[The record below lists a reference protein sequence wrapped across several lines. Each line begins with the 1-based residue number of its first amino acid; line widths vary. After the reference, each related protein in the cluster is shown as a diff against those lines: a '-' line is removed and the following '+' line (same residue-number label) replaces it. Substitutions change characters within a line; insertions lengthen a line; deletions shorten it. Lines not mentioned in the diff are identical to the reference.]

1 MKLYLPI
8 LLFIS
13 FSSTIFGQ
21 SRFDYYMWPY
31 GDSDKIEFA
40 ETVYISKTNSDSIY
54 QIAKAFV
61 SNKFKS
67 DKDSTAFIDNKK
79 TVYCK
84 GSIPLPIETLGE
96 RGKGYIGFTLTISS
110 YYKAYRYSLTNIQHL
125 AQNTDGVSGGA
136 LENDRAACG
145 GIALPLRYWNEEK
158 AKAYYYIQTTIESLK
173 EYMNKHS
180 LDD

>member
-1 MKLYLPI
+1 MKSYLPI
-8 LLFIS
+8 LLFILLGPNL
-13 FSSTIFGQ
+13 FGQ
-21 SRFDYYMWPY
+21 SRLDYYMWPY
-31 GDSDKIEFA
+31 GDSNKIEFS
-40 ETVYISKTNSDSIY
+40 ETVYLSKTNSDSIY

-67 DKDSTAFIDNKK
+67 DKDSTSFMDYKK

-84 GSIPLPIETLGE
+84 GNIFLPIETLGE
-96 RGKGYIGFTLTISS
+96 RGNGYIRFTLTISS
-110 YYKAYRYSLTNIQHL
+110 YYKAYRYSLTNIEHV
-125 AQNTDGVSGGA
+125 AQNPDGVSGGA

-145 GIALPLRYWNEEK
+145 GVTLPLRYWNEEK

-180 LDD
+180 TPQ